1 MEKIRRIF
9 SDKWLRRFSVLF
21 LVLGLSFFL
30 ATACDDDC
38 GFQTINFTP
47 VEDEAECIADCE
59 ANLCDDC
66 EFLAPDECTGIN
78 CDICD
83 IIDDDDI

>member
-38 GFQTINFTP
+38 GFDTIDFTP
-47 VEDEAECIADCE
+47 VVDAEECEADAE
-59 ANLCDDC
+59 ANLCGSF
-66 EFLAPDECTGIN
+66 EFTPPDECTGFN
-78 CDICD
+78 CDICE